1 MKYLHS
7 LVPSLAV
14 AFSIAGCTT
23 TNTVVK
29 ETYSGVLPEVR
40 APKSINYGGE
50 SYLVGY
56 SAITTSGVFVEYFRK
71 GQGPKSWTKLISLRT
86 TRPPS
91 TPSNEAGLLLKL
103 AKSSGGSG
111 ALLENKNSG
120 EFIADFMLPKSGN
133 LEFNLIRYTP
143 QAGTGGT
150 KSLQYAEMIPHSKCD
165 KKNLLSLRETNLK
178 RIASIKI
185 PDVGEAN

>member
-1 MKYLHS
+1 MNYPLSVVSS
-7 LVPSLAV
+7 LVAGLLLA
-14 AFSIAGCTT
+14 SCTT
-23 TNTVVK
+23 SSTVVK

-50 SYLVGY
+50 SYHVGY

-91 TPSNEAGLLLKL
+91 TPGNEAGMLLKL
-103 AKSSGGSG
+103 AKSTGGSG

-120 EFIADFMLPKSGN
+120 EYIADFMLPKSGS
-133 LEFNLIRYTP
+133 LEFNLVRYAP
-143 QAGTGGT
+143 QTGAGGT
-150 KSLQYAEMIPHSKCD
+150 KSLQYAEMVPHSKCD

-178 RIASIKI
+178 RIAAIKI
-185 PDVGEAN
+185 PDVGNAN